1 MRRNPLACVIAIAL
15 CTGLLA
21 ACGKAPERDVAKQI
35 SRGAAP
41 PQPTTSA
48 SANTPANTGLPSQSE
63 RQVAAN
69 PVQGQVDPKQ
79 LEQRRDFQRPGE
91 QTGPGTSKPGS

>member
-1 MRRNPLACVIAIAL
+1 MRPNPLACVIALAL

-21 ACGKAPERDVAKQI
+21 ACDKAPQRDVAKQI
-35 SRGAAP
+35 SRGAPP

-48 SANTPANTGLPSQSE
+48 PVGSPANLGVPSQSE
-63 RQVAAN
+63 RQTGAN

-79 LEQRRDFQRPGE
+79 PEQRKDFQRPG
-91 QTGPGTSKPGS
+91 G

>member
-1 MRRNPLACVIAIAL
+1 MRPNPLACVIALAL
-15 CTGLLA
+15 CTGLLT

-35 SRGAAP
+35 SRGAPP

-48 SANTPANTGLPSQSE
+48 PANTPANVGRPTQSE
-63 RQVAAN
+63 KQVGAN

-79 LEQRRDFQRPGE
+79 PEQSRDFQRPGE
-91 QTGPGTSKPGS
+91 QSGPGTTKPGG